1 MRIRFNSEPNE
12 RYHPAPTRISTAT
25 RPRTPSSLGSWGNPP
40 SPGDNGSSTTTD
52 EAKVARD
59 PSDCGDGYGP
69 HGGDGNGWKLHV
81 KAAVRNVCK
90 GCVTCLVC
98 KSTLC
103 FKTHVCDCV

>member
-12 RYHPAPTRISTAT
+12 RYHPAATRISTAT
-25 RPRTPSSLGSWGNPP
+25 RPRTPSSLGSWGNPSP
-40 SPGDNGSSTTTD
+40 SPGGKGSQRLWRWLWS
-52 EAKVARD
+52 
-59 PSDCGDGYGP
+59 GN
-69 HGGDGNGWKLHV
+69 GGDGNGWKLHV